1 MASQLVKY
9 LRTKRHIREARQSF
23 QGLARFALGN
33 FYLYALNQ
41 TLICKGEKKRWIAS
55 TFIFF
60 FLFFFFKYL
69 WKNDVWLEWQI
80 KKKWSPTHRPS
91 MNWLRS
97 DIWWQWQL
105 IHQQHSSTH
114 TTISSFAISFLS
126 QPIARSSIIMA
137 QLIRTRR
144 RQQLQS
150 FKLRSTEI
158 LLDNIT
164 TE

>member
-60 FLFFFFKYL
+60 FFFFFLSIFERMTCGWNDKL
-69 WKNDVWLEWQI
+69 KKNDPQHTGLQWIDWG
-80 KKKWSPTHRPS
+80 PTFGG
-91 MNWLRS
+91 
-97 DIWWQWQL
+97 QWQL